1 MMLLSS
7 PTSST
12 AFSMIH
18 HHHQR
23 RLLSSL
29 LLNFNNNN
37 NNNSSTTFIDDPSM
51 IIINTSSTATTLIN
65 NNSNSTAINCWS
77 ENATSIVY
85 QLAYIC
91 LLIAYLA
98 PTGKYCLL
106 FIHLIL
112 AIAHLLLI
120 IWIWKICFISL
131 MPSLLG
137 WSITFFV
144 VNIIRIANE
153 LYITRYIKFDKELEE
168 TYNDLFA
175 IVGIGRES
183 FRKLIN
189 QGKLMTLHS
198 GESYATEKITANNR
212 LSLLITGKMNVLS
225 KNHFLHSIK
234 PGEFLDSPEWESCT
248 GTTMK
253 SKDLQMTKHQQELS
267 SSNIRHM
274 GNKNSNAKQT
284 VIDNDNRFNVS
295 LIAITQCRILCW
307 NRMELEYYLAK
318 DKQMNKILNILIGR
332 DITNKLYTMNANIM
346 SEKGSILDIRLPVI
360 ITSMTRHGQIIS
372 SSQSSSSSNK
382 YHHIDYNNNNQ
393 NGSSSLWLPFIYQQD
408 NNQKQK
414 LSSSSSNITD
424 LVVNIGENV
433 LLECNNNNDDDH
445 YRHQHQKKKKKIRY
459 QLNNDRLMKSSN
471 IIIESMLNSSSS
483 YQYIWCRYELSNDW
497 SINQYNGQDNLHI
510 NNNNNNNQ
518 SLLFNQ
524 IEKRKKVN
532 DKMMNNGQRTCFEG
546 DRYLIVNENHISTI
560 IYRCE
565 IRQQQ
570 RRTNEFFTLIVHHRK
585 TFKLYVDQF
594 PIVHSSSKRVIR
606 EISRKIGHQ
615 QQKHH
620 YCHRAP
626 RCKPYATVEYAQC
639 SQIELKIRYPTNQ
652 YGYNHTIDH
661 WGTINCNDNDI
672 IGYQLWLIGY
682 GIVKKFR
689 SNERIILNDLIP
701 GKRYCFNGWAY
712 NSCGRGPV
720 FTLEGVCAVNNNDCL
735 IRSDEHCEL
744 DVDYSW

>member
-1 MMLLSS
+1 
-7 PTSST
+7 
-12 AFSMIH
+12 
-18 HHHQR
+18 
-23 RLLSSL
+23 
-29 LLNFNNNN
+29 
-37 NNNSSTTFIDDPSM
+37 
-51 IIINTSSTATTLIN
+51 
-65 NNSNSTAINCWS
+65 
-77 ENATSIVY
+77 
-85 QLAYIC
+85 
-91 LLIAYLA
+91 
-98 PTGKYCLL
+98 
-106 FIHLIL
+106 
-112 AIAHLLLI
+112 
-120 IWIWKICFISL
+120 
-131 MPSLLG
+131 
-137 WSITFFV
+137 
-144 VNIIRIANE
+144 
-153 LYITRYIKFDKELEE
+153 
-168 TYNDLFA
+168 
-175 IVGIGRES
+175 
-183 FRKLIN
+183 
-189 QGKLMTLHS
+189 
-198 GESYATEKITANNR
+198 
-212 LSLLITGKMNVLS
+212 
-225 KNHFLHSIK
+225 
-234 PGEFLDSPEWESCT
+234 
-248 GTTMK
+248 
-253 SKDLQMTKHQQELS
+253 
-267 SSNIRHM
+267 
-274 GNKNSNAKQT
+274 
-284 VIDNDNRFNVS
+284 
-295 LIAITQCRILCW
+295 
-307 NRMELEYYLAK
+307 
-318 DKQMNKILNILIGR
+318 
-332 DITNKLYTMNANIM
+332 
-346 SEKGSILDIRLPVI
+346 
-360 ITSMTRHGQIIS
+360 
-372 SSQSSSSSNK
+372 
-382 YHHIDYNNNNQ
+382 
-393 NGSSSLWLPFIYQQD
+393 
-408 NNQKQK
+408 
-414 LSSSSSNITD
+414 
-424 LVVNIGENV
+424 
-433 LLECNNNNDDDH
+433 
-445 YRHQHQKKKKKIRY
+445 
-459 QLNNDRLMKSSN
+459 MKSSN

-570 RRTNEFFTLIVHHRK
+570 RQQMNSSHYIVHHRK

>member
-1 MMLLSS
+1 
-7 PTSST
+7 
-12 AFSMIH
+12 
-18 HHHQR
+18 
-23 RLLSSL
+23 
-29 LLNFNNNN
+29 
-37 NNNSSTTFIDDPSM
+37 
-51 IIINTSSTATTLIN
+51 
-65 NNSNSTAINCWS
+65 
-77 ENATSIVY
+77 
-85 QLAYIC
+85 
-91 LLIAYLA
+91 
-98 PTGKYCLL
+98 
-106 FIHLIL
+106 
-112 AIAHLLLI
+112 
-120 IWIWKICFISL
+120 
-131 MPSLLG
+131 
-137 WSITFFV
+137 
-144 VNIIRIANE
+144 
-153 LYITRYIKFDKELEE
+153 
-168 TYNDLFA
+168 
-175 IVGIGRES
+175 
-183 FRKLIN
+183 
-189 QGKLMTLHS
+189 
-198 GESYATEKITANNR
+198 
-212 LSLLITGKMNVLS
+212 
-225 KNHFLHSIK
+225 
-234 PGEFLDSPEWESCT
+234 
-248 GTTMK
+248 
-253 SKDLQMTKHQQELS
+253 
-267 SSNIRHM
+267 
-274 GNKNSNAKQT
+274 
-284 VIDNDNRFNVS
+284 
-295 LIAITQCRILCW
+295 
-307 NRMELEYYLAK
+307 
-318 DKQMNKILNILIGR
+318 
-332 DITNKLYTMNANIM
+332 
-346 SEKGSILDIRLPVI
+346 
-360 ITSMTRHGQIIS
+360 
-372 SSQSSSSSNK
+372 
-382 YHHIDYNNNNQ
+382 
-393 NGSSSLWLPFIYQQD
+393 
-408 NNQKQK
+408 
-414 LSSSSSNITD
+414 
-424 LVVNIGENV
+424 
-433 LLECNNNNDDDH
+433 
-445 YRHQHQKKKKKIRY
+445 
-459 QLNNDRLMKSSN
+459 
-471 IIIESMLNSSSS
+471 MLNSSSS

-570 RRTNEFFTLIVHHRK
+570 RQQMNSSHYIVHHRK

-594 PIVHSSSKRVIR
+594 PIVHSSSKRESEQSEPPTRQMEDEENAPDFSKLLYYELQEIRKCLTEMYELQANFLTQIVSLLDSFVEMSLEQKRTWESINQIFLDICDSEKKKSKEIGKMSFGQKLESINPTLIKMLLPQKRKSEPIYPTFGEIFLPHKRTWELINQTLNEMSLAQKRSLEPMNRVFWDMVDLKNKKFKKTGESTLVPASTHLTPRTKDGYKEPESETHEKPIFSPFHVSDKCLLMIR